1 MKTGKTTFLSFTIC
15 PSFDD
20 AYNKS
25 IFLQYDTNKSLYVND
40 GYFIPNTTEFYDAVT
55 YNLTEIL
62 SKVGITTGK
71 HIFIMTYLC
80 RFKVNINYRV
90 GRCSRWET
98 KI

>member
-1 MKTGKTTFLSFTIC
+1 MKTGKTTFLAFTVC

-71 HIFIMTYLC
+71 HIFIMTYLDLK
-80 RFKVNINYRV
+80 RI
-90 GRCSRWET
+90 
-98 KI
+98 